1 LLVVLPADLLSRAC
15 LTLAVV
21 VGLSGQ
27 RVQRTM
33 GLRQLAARKL
43 WEEIPAPVVMEV
55 VADLELLD
63 HFFRAVTE

>member
-1 LLVVLPADLLSRAC
+1 MVLRADLVGRAC

-27 RVQRTM
+27 RVQRTL
-33 GLRQLAARKL
+33 GLRRLAARKL
-43 WEEIPAPVVMEV
+43 REEIPAPVVMEV
-55 VADLELLD
+55 VADLELPD